1 MALLPVKKDMR
12 TPLSH
17 VLNLGAARSGT
28 REHMRQRFTALAIAP
43 LAIFFLVSIVALSGA
58 DYDTARRYLANPL
71 VSILLLALIAATIV
85 HMRIGMQIIIE
96 DYIRGEGLKHFTLV
110 LNSFFSY
117 AVGLA
122 CVYAALKIGF
132 GS

>member
-1 MALLPVKKDMR
+1 MSGSAKNDMR
-12 TPLSH
+12 TPFAKVQH
-17 VLNLGAARSGT
+17 LGSAKSGT
-28 REHMRQRFTALAIAP
+28 RDHSRQRLTALAIAP

-58 DYDTARRYLANPL
+58 DYETARRYLANPL
-71 VSILLLALIAATIV
+71 VSILLLALIGAAIV
-85 HMRIGMQIIIE
+85 HMRIGMQIVIE
-96 DYIRGEGLKHFTLV
+96 DYVISEGLKHFTLIA
-110 LNSFFSY
+110 NTFFSY